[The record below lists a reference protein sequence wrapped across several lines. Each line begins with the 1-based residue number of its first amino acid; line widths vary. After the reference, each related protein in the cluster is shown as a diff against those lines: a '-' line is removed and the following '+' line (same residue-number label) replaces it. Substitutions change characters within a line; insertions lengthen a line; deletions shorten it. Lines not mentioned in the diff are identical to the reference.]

1 MRKFWRMLVS
11 ILLVG
16 TLGLSVAGCQTSQ
29 KSSNTQEKK
38 GTKED
43 ALAFYKD
50 KNLNFIVP
58 YNAGGGYDLYA
69 RLLAPYIQKYI
80 PGLTVVV
87 RNVPGGGGLTG
98 MNELYLAK
106 VDGLTIGI
114 MNGVGMIADQA
125 AKQAGVKFDLNK
137 FTWLARLNNEPKVM
151 IIDARTKY
159 KTIDDL
165 KNEKETLKFATNGVG
180 SSEYVTLEITK
191 KLFLPQM
198 DIVSGYNTA
207 AEYDV
212 SMMRGEVLGSSGS
225 VSSRMPLIEQKK
237 AVPVLLYGTKRD
249 PAFPDVPLATEIS
262 SGKDKELAAN
272 FVTLLEL
279 GRDLAAPP
287 GIPEER
293 AEVLREAFAKA
304 LADPELLGKA
314 EQSKLDISPLSGPEI
329 GELMK
334 KSLQMPE
341 DLKELMT
348 KALAG

>member
-1 MRKFWRMLVS
+1 MRKFWRTLVS
-11 ILLVG
+11 VLLVG
-16 TLGLSVAGCQTSQ
+16 TLALSLAGCQTSQ
-29 KSSNTQEKK
+29 KSSDTQDKK

-58 YNAGGGYDLYA
+58 YNAGGGYDQYV
-69 RLLAPYIQKYI
+69 RLLAPFIQKYI
-80 PGLTVVV
+80 PGVTVVV
-87 RNVPGGGGLTG
+87 RNVPGGGSLTG
-98 MNELYLAK
+98 TNELYLSKA
-106 VDGLTIGI
+106 DGLTIGI
-114 MNGVGMIADQA
+114 INGVGMVTDQA

-151 IIDARTKY
+151 VVDAKSKY

-165 KNEKETLKFATNGVG
+165 KSEKNTLKFATNGVG

-191 KLFLPQM
+191 KLFLPQI

-249 PAFPDVPLATEIS
+249 PAFPDVPLSTEIT

-272 FVTLLEL
+272 FITLLEL

-287 GIPEER
+287 GIAAER
-293 AEVLREAFAKA
+293 VEVLREAISKS
-304 LADPELLGKA
+304 LADQELLSKA
-314 EQSKLDISPLSGPEI
+314 KQSKLEISPMSGPEI
-329 GELMK
+329 EQLMK
-334 KSLQMPE
+334 QSLQMPE
-341 DLKELMT
+341 DLKTLMT
-348 KALAG
+348 KALAS